1 MIRIVGASSFSCVS
15 MEETGEYEDTE
26 APNVGNRSPS
36 HSGGEAETLP
46 SGFEGWEFWDE
57 GEIEIEKRPLSKG
70 IGEISGPQNGGRSI
84 LNAFLEEG
92 RYDFDSCLEVLR
104 TCVKGFATPI
114 RSGLEGDKAYGVL
127 GLYCQGGLK
136 GVTRFARKND
146 LLTRYLNGFVGQ
158 HYPNGSW
165 VTLYLSSNTDMMV
178 HRDSRN
184 LQDRPSWIVALGD
197 FQGGG
202 LWVGSGSDQ
211 GPVLK
216 RLPDG
221 RLAAGLVLDI
231 HNNPQTFDSCKWHET
246 QAWLGNDRW
255 VLVAYTPK
263 GFEGAIEG
271 CKPELE
277 SLGFPV
283 DSLREVGKGDH
294 DSPKEF
300 GPSIGKF
307 NPDSVSL
314 ADEGKFKESWE
325 VLFPVE
331 VWDEGTHA
339 SRVELHQEAVDFCLR
354 TLRDLQEAQAPTLA
368 AKLAEL
374 VSIARS
380 NCEYQEAVLEMM
392 HPQPER
398 EVSLRA
404 LSQDVPLSTCD
415 PTPEEIFLQT
425 RTIAL
430 DAARRELDKWRG
442 PGEEEITALEQTT
455 GAVIRVTT
463 DQVEEWIRAGEN
475 VIQLPGKVA
484 LTRKAGAG
492 RRRLRAVVCG
502 NHLPSDALGLS
513 KGDLFANGVE
523 ALTVRVALAYAATKE
538 GWYGCVLDIKCAFLY
553 APARSPQ
560 QTGER
565 VIVVHP
571 PYFLVQLGL
580 LQPCHRWRVGKA
592 LCGLQTSPR
601 DWAVYR
607 DGVLV
612 ALEISCDGVVLKLH
626 QGVSD
631 ESLWFAKCP
640 GGHVWA
646 IAVVYVDDICLF
658 GPQNVLEAIVKGIQ
672 EKWKTS
678 SPCWTSSGH
687 PVSLCGV
694 ELVQTTRGW
703 RLSQLAYLSEILTR
717 YNVNTTANVPLV
729 RWDEPEPEDT
739 TPEGVKEA
747 QAITG
752 ALLWAVTRSRPDLM
766 FAVAKMSQFCT
777 KSPQRVVELGH
788 QVLAYV
794 KHTLDYGIDFL
805 LHPGPAF
812 GSHGQLATPRS
823 PTVVELYS
831 DRSHAPNGGRSTQ
844 CSMVLWLGACLLW
857 ECTRQSFTTL
867 SSAESELVSLVH
879 TVQVGESV
887 QPIIEELLEQ
897 TTQLSLQGDN
907 AASIRAFEP
916 GSGGWRN
923 RHLRMHA
930 AAGRE
935 RVDAGSLIAQHISGE
950 YQIAD
955 LGTKALGS
963 SRIAFLLRLADVT
976 RSDWSSVL
984 SPGLTLVQRARLR
997 RQLFKQEI
1005 VEAPILRM
1013 RFGGLPT
1020 WLQGPETELQGSRV
1034 QTWGSS

>member
-1 MIRIVGASSFSCVS
+1 M
-15 MEETGEYEDTE
+15 
-26 APNVGNRSPS
+26 
-36 HSGGEAETLP
+36 
-46 SGFEGWEFWDE
+46 
-57 GEIEIEKRPLSKG
+57 
-70 IGEISGPQNGGRSI
+70 
-84 LNAFLEEG
+84 EEG

-104 TCVKGFATPI
+104 TCVKGFPTPI

-136 GVTRFARKND
+136 GITRFARKND

-165 VTLYLSSNTDMMV
+165 ITLYLSRNTDMMV

-271 CKPELE
+271 CKQELE

-283 DSLREVGKGDH
+283 DSLCEVGKCDH

-307 NPDSVSL
+307 NPDSVPL
-314 ADEGKFKESWE
+314 ADEGKSKESWE

-392 HPQPER
+392 QPQPER

-475 VIQLPGKVA
+475 VIQLPGKVV
-484 LTRKAGAG
+484 LTRKAGVG

-523 ALTVRVALAYAATKE
+523 ALTVRAVLAYVATKE
-538 GWYGCVLDIKCAFLY
+538 GWYGCVLARAFLY
-553 APARSPQ
+553 APARSAQ

-565 VIVVHP
+565 VIMVRP

-580 LQPCHRWRVGKA
+580 LQSCHRWRVVKA
-592 LCGLQTSPR
+592 LYGLQTSPR

-607 DGVLV
+607 DGVLA
-612 ALEISCDGVVLKLH
+612 ALEISCEGVVLKLH

-646 IAVVYVDDICLF
+646 IAVVYVEDICLF

-672 EKWKTS
+672 DRWKTS

-687 PVSLCGV
+687 PVSFCGV
-694 ELVQTTRGW
+694 ELVQDHPRVA
-703 RLSQLAYLSEILTR
+703 L
-717 YNVNTTANVPLV
+717 VPTSILV
-729 RWDEPEPEDT
+729 RDP
-739 TPEGVKEA
+739 
-747 QAITG
+747 
-752 ALLWAVTRSRPDLM
+752 
-766 FAVAKMSQFCT
+766 
-777 KSPQRVVELGH
+777 H
-788 QVLAYV
+788 
-794 KHTLDYGIDFL
+794 
-805 LHPGPAF
+805 
-812 GSHGQLATPRS
+812 
-823 PTVVELYS
+823 
-831 DRSHAPNGGRSTQ
+831 
-844 CSMVLWLGACLLW
+844 
-857 ECTRQSFTTL
+857 
-867 SSAESELVSLVH
+867 
-879 TVQVGESV
+879 
-887 QPIIEELLEQ
+887 
-897 TTQLSLQGDN
+897 
-907 AASIRAFEP
+907 SI
-916 GSGGWRN
+916 
-923 RHLRMHA
+923 
-930 AAGRE
+930 
-935 RVDAGSLIAQHISGE
+935 
-950 YQIAD
+950 
-955 LGTKALGS
+955 
-963 SRIAFLLRLADVT
+963 
-976 RSDWSSVL
+976 
-984 SPGLTLVQRARLR
+984 
-997 RQLFKQEI
+997 
-1005 VEAPILRM
+1005 
-1013 RFGGLPT
+1013 
-1020 WLQGPETELQGSRV
+1020 
-1034 QTWGSS
+1034 